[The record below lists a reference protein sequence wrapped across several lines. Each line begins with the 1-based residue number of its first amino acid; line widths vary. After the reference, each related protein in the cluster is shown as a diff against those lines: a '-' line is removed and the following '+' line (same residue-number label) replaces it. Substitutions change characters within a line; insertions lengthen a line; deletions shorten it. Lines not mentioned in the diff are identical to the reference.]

1 MSSRPTRGRAR
12 SLGCVVNLAVA
23 LACCAQGNVAD
34 DGAVVDAADAIAVA
48 NDRGVDVVV
57 ARVDAAV
64 IDAARPA
71 MDAASPVDAP
81 RAPDAPD
88 VVVRDAGALDVGSP
102 DAGAPSV
109 ECGDGFIDRA
119 SGEVCDDGNRADDD
133 ACAADCRRVLCED
146 GSWRTIDPATARCYW
161 RDTNVSV
168 RDAAV
173 TRCTARGGQLA
184 VFETAAEAAVVYP
197 AVGLSGGTSTAWIGL
212 RRVGASWVW
221 DNGMTLA
228 FTGFRAGEPAGDG
241 ACVEWGPSN
250 DFNDLPCDVRRDL
263 LCERAPPGRPR

>member
-12 SLGCVVNLAVA
+12 PLGCVVSLAVA
-23 LACCAQGNVAD
+23 LAHCAQGNVAD
-34 DGAVVDAADAIAVA
+34 DAALRDATDVVAVA
-48 NDRGVDVVV
+48 NDRGVDVAV
-57 ARVDAAV
+57 ARVDVAV
-64 IDAARPA
+64 ADAPRPV
-71 MDAASPVDAP
+71 MDVASPVDAP
-81 RAPDAPD
+81 RAPDVGAPD
-88 VVVRDAGALDVGSP
+88 VGTPDAGAP

-109 ECGDGFIDRA
+109 ACGDGFIDRA
-119 SGEVCDDGNRADDD
+119 SGEVCDDGNHVDDD

-146 GSWRTIDPATARCYW
+146 GSWRTVDPATSRCYW

-184 VFETAAEAAVVYP
+184 VFETEAEAAVVYP

-212 RRVGASWVW
+212 RRVGSAWTW
-221 DNGMTLA
+221 DNGVALA

-241 ACVEWGPSN
+241 ACAEWGPSN